1 MKTPKKISML
11 MSFGRLYKSTL
22 ELLATVALTGGMATA
37 AHAQNLLLNGDFTAN
52 AAAFTTFP
60 GNTSLGSNPAGI
72 TDWYQI
78 VGGGPVGVNGAG
90 VGFSGPFGPTADGGL
105 TYAFIQSGVNG
116 LAQNLTSLT
125 LDSTYELSFDAAA
138 RASNPSVSFRVQIG
152 DAVVTYVTTQVS
164 GSDVLIGNPDA
175 FTHYSYSFTTPS
187 TFTGGPSIQL
197 YNLTAGDNTIDFAN
211 LSLTA
216 APVPEPTITALAGL
230 VILLAG
236 AHRWSRGR
244 SRNVNQN

>member
-1 MKTPKKISML
+1 MKPKTTSVWLPFATWAKSKI
-11 MSFGRLYKSTL
+11 K
-22 ELLATVALTGGMATA
+22 LLTTFVLASGMAMA
-37 AHAQNLLLNGDFTAN
+37 AQAQNLVLNGDFTAN
-52 AAAFTTFP
+52 ASSFTTFP
-60 GNTSLGSNPAGI
+60 GNLSLGSNPASI

-116 LAQNLTSLT
+116 LAQNLTGLMFGSAYT
-125 LDSTYELSFDAAA
+125 LSFDVAS

-152 DAVVTYVTTQVS
+152 DAAVTYVSTQVS

-211 LSLTA
+211 VSVVVA
-216 APVPEPTITALAGL
+216 PEPTTAALVGL
-230 VILLAG
+230 GILLAG
-236 AHRWSRGR
+236 AGRWTRR
-244 SRNVNQN
+244 RIA